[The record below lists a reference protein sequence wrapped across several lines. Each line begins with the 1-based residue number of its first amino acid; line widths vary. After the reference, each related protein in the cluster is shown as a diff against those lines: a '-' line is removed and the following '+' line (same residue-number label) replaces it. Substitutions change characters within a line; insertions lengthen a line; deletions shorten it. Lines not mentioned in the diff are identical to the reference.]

1 MKRYRIS
8 NEGVSE
14 VIEAEDNSA
23 AESIATDWIKDGS
36 WDGKFMADVT
46 IQEIDKQGDDTGDS
60 WGISVEVGEDPEPPD
75 CREDYDHEWVSPV
88 EVVGGMKENPGVW
101 STGGTTFV
109 TKQVCRHCG
118 VYRKR
123 TDYGSQRNP
132 GQCDTVEYIDPDE
145 ASLEYVLGMA
155 PGCRTGSCPANSAT
169 QQFLEDCDAVV
180 TIVDNGDR
188 FTFDYNPKI
197 EVSHVPESLGIEW

>member
-14 VIEAEDNSA
+14 IIEAEDNSA

-36 WDGKFMADVT
+36 WDGKFMADVRL
-46 IQEIDKQGDDTGDS
+46 QEVDEQGDDTGDS
-60 WGISVEVGEDPEPPD
+60 WGINVEVGEDPEPPE

-88 EVVGGMKENPGVW
+88 EVVGGIKENPGVW
-101 STGGTTFV
+101 SIGGTTIV
-109 TKQVCRHCG
+109 TKQACRHCG

-132 GQCDTVEYIDPDE
+132 GQCDAVEYIDPDE
-145 ASLEYVLGMA
+145 ASLAYVDSDMMA
-155 PGCRTGSCPANSAT
+155 
-169 QQFLEDCDAVV
+169 E
-180 TIVDNGDR
+180 
-188 FTFDYNPKI
+188 
-197 EVSHVPESLGIEW
+197 